1 MLLQDHFEAVLEH
14 SNPSVAEGDLEE
26 FVDPEDESPGGLVHG
41 SASES
46 AQYYALLER
55 DQVPRSCT

>member
-26 FVDPEDESPGGLVHG
+26 FVEFTVSSCRSSNNATP
-41 SASES
+41 SACKV
-46 AQYYALLER
+46 AGVAL
-55 DQVPRSCT
+55 SK